1 MWRKVQ
7 NSLDLALNIN
17 GANKLPPQKAEEI
30 KSNKDERT
38 RIYF

>member
-17 GANKLPPQKAEEI
+17 EANKLPPQKAARDKEQ
-30 KSNKDERT
+30 
-38 RIYF
+38 